1 MTVTKNLKTGKWD
14 CAFWYKDWQGVRKH
28 TTKRGFDKKRDAE
41 KYESDMRNKTHTHD
55 PKFSEVIAAYQQ
67 ELDSKLKLGELK
79 QSTVDKKNQAL
90 KYYVLPFFEN
100 MNVDKVTPLQVMRWL
115 AIQNEKSKKE
125 RLSSRLLNQIRSELS
140 QVFEFSKRNCGT
152 KNNPV
157 TLTDRVKPYSND
169 TRAKLWTVEQYKIF
183 YDDIKIASHRVLFNI
198 IFWAGLRIGEVMA
211 LKIEDILPYKIH
223 VNKSLMR
230 IHNKDE
236 FVISTPKT
244 RSSVRDVE
252 IPKYLYNQIIDYI
265 GTLYKA
271 KPEDYIFDGIKPS
284 AIRTYMQYHC
294 TKLGL
299 PRISPHILRHSYAS
313 MLYAATGDILAVA
326 KQIGHADKNTTFE
339 FYAHMMPEA
348 NRKAVDKLESLT
360 VDNSTKNSEF

>member
-1 MTVTKNLKTGKWD
+1 MTVTKNPKTGKWD
-14 CAFWYKDWQGVRKH
+14 CAFWYKDWQGLRKH
-28 TTKRGFDKKRDAE
+28 TTKRGFDKKRVAE

-211 LKIEDILPYKIH
+211 LKIEDISPYKIH
-223 VNKSLMR
+223 VDKSLMR

-252 IPKYLYNQIIDYI
+252 IPKYLYN
-265 GTLYKA
+265 
-271 KPEDYIFDGIKPS
+271 
-284 AIRTYMQYHC
+284 
-294 TKLGL
+294 
-299 PRISPHILRHSYAS
+299 
-313 MLYAATGDILAVA
+313 
-326 KQIGHADKNTTFE
+326 
-339 FYAHMMPEA
+339 
-348 NRKAVDKLESLT
+348 
-360 VDNSTKNSEF
+360 